1 MGSYI
6 SIAMNFSP
14 GFCPWQGGEVGLIY
28 CQALLLCFA
37 DLALQV
43 FYISFPTGLYFFQP
57 TAVILHWIT
66 PHTAQ
71 STGSWAFLS
80 RRLCN
85 TGVKS
90 IYILTRLPKNV

>member
-6 SIAMNFSP
+6 STAMNFSP

-57 TAVILHWIT
+57 NSSDLTLDPSSYSPINR
-66 PHTAQ
+66 
-71 STGSWAFLS
+71 FLGLS
-80 RRLCN
+80 
-85 TGVKS
+85 K
-90 IYILTRLPKNV
+90 